1 MVGEANTLVDLPLS
15 HVKGTAYR
23 LIPSQFPPIDIFEDL
38 LDPEE
43 LELAFELESMTND
56 RIGEQVGDIR
66 LVPMDQRVVGP
77 GTTPIMAAFTHAGV
91 PSRFTDGRYGV
102 YYAGLSL
109 ETAIDE
115 SMHSRARFLKNSH
128 TPATRVTMR
137 CYTCKVDTDLTDVR
151 NEEAYHQE
159 DWGPAQSLGADVRK
173 QGSNGIIYR
182 SVRHTGGEN
191 IAMFKPNSLVP
202 PANQAGHYE
211 YIWDGSKITDVI
223 KLTTVNIGN

>member
-1 MVGEANTLVDLPLS
+1 MVGEASTLVDFLS
-15 HVKGTAYR
+15 AHIKGTTYR
-23 LIPSQFPPIDIFEDL
+23 LIPSHFPPIGIFEDL

-66 LVPMDQRVVGP
+66 LVPLDQRVVGA
-77 GTTPIMAAFTHAGV
+77 GTTPIMAAFTHIGI

-109 ETAIDE
+109 ETAIAE

-128 TPATRVTMR
+128 TPATRITMR
-137 CYTCKVDTDLTDVR
+137 CYTCKVDADLIDVR
-151 NEEAYHQE
+151 NEGACHQE
-159 DWGPAQSLGADVRK
+159 DWGPAQSLGADARK
-173 QGSNGIIYR
+173 QGGNGIIYK
-182 SVRHTGGEN
+182 SVRHKGGEN
-191 IAMFKPNSLVP
+191 IAVFKPNSLTP

-223 KLTTVNIGN
+223 QLTTVNIGS